1 MLKPYKDPYGYKKL
15 LAYQKAEQLQL
26 ACAEV
31 TREFPK
37 IKTLMSLAD
46 QMDRSARS
54 GKQNIV
60 EGWRRNTTKEY
71 YDFLGFSIGAIA
83 ELEEDCDDI
92 WKGIYPDLM
101 GLKGIMGKMGCERE
115 EVKGEEMESVEG
127 DTDRIMGE
135 IGYKREKGLGGEM
148 GNPLSPLN
156 PLNSPFDIEKLKFYP
171 LDENLPPVVKLKL
184 RCKELNFILHRLQE
198 SLLSKM
204 QQEKTLPI
212 KDKQKII
219 TMQKKEDDAVHAAM
233 LEEFGLEVLENGQVV
248 EKRSSN

>member
-1 MLKPYKDPYGYKKL
+1 MIKPYKDPYGYKKL

-37 IKTLMSLAD
+37 TKTLMSLAD

-83 ELEEDCDDI
+83 ELEEDCDDV
-92 WKGIYPDLM
+92 WKGVYPDLM
-101 GLKGIMGKMGCERE
+101 GLKGIMGEMGLMRKAE
-115 EVKGEEMESVEG
+115 EMGEKGETEVTRETRETEG
-127 DTDRIMGE
+127 MG
-135 IGYKREKGLGGEM
+135 I
-148 GNPLSPLN
+148 PLN
-156 PLNSPFDIEKLKFYP
+156 PFDPLNSLFDIEKLKFYP
-171 LDENLPPVVKLKL
+171 LDKNLPPIVQLKL
-184 RCKELNFILHRLQE
+184 RSKELNFLLHRLQE

-204 QQEKTLPI
+204 EQEKTMPM
-212 KDKQKII
+212 KDKRKII
-219 TMQKKEDDAVHAAM
+219 TMQKKDEDAAHAAM

-248 EKRSSN
+248 EKRSLN